1 MPFYYDNEFTEQD
14 WRHEADAREL
24 TALDADRRDMQE
36 YPAPPLQME
45 LKFTPAPRCC
55 ENPANFTLSVG
66 YDAEPETGYADSMY
80 YRCQVCNELIAEEDY
95 AALVEWNEREKVR
108 EMPATKPKKAA

>member
-1 MPFYYDNEFTEQD
+1 MPFYYDNEFTESQ
-14 WRHEADAREL
+14 WRHEADTREL
-24 TALDADRRDMQE
+24 SALDADRRDMQE
-36 YPAPPLQME
+36 YPAPALQMKLLLE
-45 LKFTPAPRCC
+45 PPCC
-55 ENPANFTLSVG
+55 DNPANFTLSPG

-95 AALVEWNEREKVR
+95 AALVEWTEREKVR